1 MRMRVGNMLRRALAA
16 AGLQRAES
24 PLPDAD
30 ADTAAAAADD
40 AQSEDL
46 LPRPPRSMP
55 RASPGEFV
63 GRSFSNSHGTR
74 AYKLYV
80 PKSYRGKPVPLIV
93 MLHGCTQNPDDIAAG
108 TRMNELADQDGF
120 LVVYPA
126 QTPAANGM
134 NCWNWF
140 NRKDQV
146 RDRGE
151 PALIAGITREVM
163 RDYGADPR
171 KVFVAGISAG
181 AAMAVIMATVY
192 PELFA
197 AVGVHSGLAY
207 GAAHN
212 ATSAFVALRGGNKAG
227 ADMPSAISR
236 RPERPAAARA
246 IPTIVFHGDQD
257 ATVDPRNGI
266 AVVDQVIA
274 LAVDSHGP
282 LQKTVQDRMT
292 VNGREY
298 TATIYRSRSRR
309 PIVEYWELH
318 GAGHAWSGG
327 SSNGS
332 FTDESGPD
340 ASAEMVRFFLSQGAK
355 D

>member
-1 MRMRVGNMLRRALAA
+1 MRVGNILRRALAA
-16 AGLQRAES
+16 ARLQRAES
-24 PLPDAD
+24 LQPVAD
-30 ADTAAAAADD
+30 ADAAAAA
-40 AQSEDL
+40 AREVESEDL
-46 LPRPPRSMP
+46 ALRPSHGIP
-55 RASPGEFV
+55 RAGAGEFV
-63 GRSFSNSHGTR
+63 SRSFSSSHGTR

-80 PKSYRGKPVPLIV
+80 PTSYRGKPMPLIV

-108 TRMNELADQDGF
+108 TRMNELADQRGF
-120 LVVYPA
+120 LVAYPA
-126 QTPAANGM
+126 QTSAANGM

-140 NRKDQV
+140 SRKDQV

-163 RDYGADPR
+163 RDYEVDPR
-171 KVFVAGISAG
+171 KVFIGGISAG

-212 ATSAFVALRGGNKAG
+212 ATSAFVALRGRRKAS
-227 ADMPSAISR
+227 ADMPSVIS
-236 RPERPAAARA
+236 RPERPTAMRA
-246 IPTIVFHGDQD
+246 TPTIVFHGDQD
-257 ATVDPRNGI
+257 ATVDPSNGT
-266 AVVDQVIA
+266 AVVDQAIS

-298 TATIYRSRSRR
+298 TATIYRTHSRR
-309 PIVEYWELH
+309 PIIEYWELH

-340 ASAEMVRFFLSQGAK
+340 ASAEMVRFFFSQGAK

>member
-1 MRMRVGNMLRRALAA
+1 MRVGNMLRRALAA
-16 AGLQRAES
+16 AGLRRTEAPHQAGA
-24 PLPDAD
+24 DAD
-30 ADTAAAAADD
+30 AATVA
-40 AQSEDL
+40 
-46 LPRPPRSMP
+46 PRPARGAP
-55 RASPGEFV
+55 RAGPGEFV
-63 GRSFSNSHGTR
+63 SLSYSNAHGTR

-80 PKSYRGKPVPLIV
+80 PRSYRGKPVPLIV

-108 TRMNELADQDGF
+108 TRMNELADQHDL

-126 QTPAANGM
+126 QSPAANGM

-163 RDYGADPR
+163 NDYEVDPR
-171 KVFVAGISAG
+171 RVFIAGISAG
-181 AAMAVIMATVY
+181 GAMAVIMATVY

-212 ATSAFVALRGGNKAG
+212 ATSAFVALRGKNKAN
-227 ADMPSAISR
+227 AQAPSTIDR
-236 RPERPAAARA
+236 RAQRPATARA
-246 IPTIVFHGDQD
+246 TPTIVFHGDQD
-257 ATVDPRNGI
+257 TTVDPINGTE
-266 AVVDQVIA
+266 VVDQAIS
-274 LAVDSHGP
+274 LAADSHGP
-282 LQKTVQDRMT
+282 LQKTVQERMT
-292 VNGREY
+292 VNGRDY
-298 TATIYRSRSRR
+298 TATIYRTHGR
-309 PIVEYWELH
+309 PLVEYWELH

-327 SSNGS
+327 STSGS

-340 ASAEMVRFFLSQGAK
+340 ASAEMVRFFLAQNAK
-355 D
+355 N

>member
-1 MRMRVGNMLRRALAA
+1 MRVGNILRRALAA

-24 PLPDAD
+24 DL
-30 ADTAAAAADD
+30 
-40 AQSEDL
+40 AQ
-46 LPRPPRSMP
+46 RPPPSVP
-55 RASPGEFV
+55 RAGPGEFV
-63 GRSFSNSHGTR
+63 SRSYSNPHGTR

-80 PKSYRGKPVPLIV
+80 PASYRGKPVPLIV

-108 TRMNELADQDGF
+108 TRLNELADQHGF
-120 LVVYPA
+120 LVAYPA
-126 QTPAANGM
+126 QTSAANGM

-140 NRKDQV
+140 HRKDQA

-163 RDYGADPR
+163 SDYEVDAR

-212 ATSAFVALRGGNKAG
+212 ATSAFVALRGGNKASADAPSVSERRSQQPG
-227 ADMPSAISR
+227 AS
-236 RPERPAAARA
+236 RA

-257 ATVDPRNGI
+257 ATVAPSNGT
-266 AVVDQVIA
+266 AVVDQAIS
-274 LAVDSHGP
+274 LAADSHGP

-292 VNGREY
+292 INGREY
-298 TATIYRSRSRR
+298 TATIYRTRSRR

>member
-1 MRMRVGNMLRRALAA
+1 MRVGNILRRALAA
-16 AGLQRAES
+16 AGLQRAAS
-24 PLPDAD
+24 RQPDRD
-30 ADTAAAAADD
+30 AGSAAAAAGDIQNQEL
-40 AQSEDL
+40 AQRPSHG
-46 LPRPPRSMP
+46 LPR
-55 RASPGEFV
+55 AGPGEFV
-63 GRSFSNSHGTR
+63 SRSFSNSHGTR

-80 PKSYRGKPVPLIV
+80 PKSYRGKPAPLIV

-108 TRMNELADQDGF
+108 TRMNELADRHGC

-126 QTPAANGM
+126 QSPAANGM
-134 NCWNWF
+134 NCWNWY

-151 PALIAGITREVM
+151 PALIAGITREIM
-163 RDYGADPR
+163 RDYEVDPR

-212 ATSAFVALRGGNKAG
+212 ATSAFVALRGRNKAS
-227 ADMPSAISR
+227 ADTPSVIKR
-236 RPERPAAARA
+236 RPERPAATRA
-246 IPTIVFHGDQD
+246 TPTIVFHGDLD
-257 ATVDPRNGI
+257 ATVDPSNGT
-266 AVVDQVIA
+266 AVVDQAIA
-274 LAVDSHGP
+274 LAADSHGS
-282 LQKTVQDRMT
+282 LQKTVQDRMI

-298 TATIYRSRSRR
+298 TATIYRTRSRR

>member
-1 MRMRVGNMLRRALAA
+1 MRVGNILRRALAA

-24 PLPDAD
+24 THEPDAG
-30 ADTAAAAADD
+30 ADTAAAAARD
-40 AQSEDL
+40 ANNEDL
-46 LPRPPRSMP
+46 APRPPPGVP
-55 RASPGEFV
+55 RAGPGEFV
-63 GRSFSNSHGTR
+63 GRSLTNSHGTR

-93 MLHGCTQNPDDIAAG
+93 MLHGCTQDPDDIAAG
-108 TRMNELADQDGF
+108 TRLNELADQHGF
-120 LVVYPA
+120 LVAYPA
-126 QTPAANGM
+126 QTSAANGM

-171 KVFVAGISAG
+171 KVFIAGISAG

-212 ATSAFVALRGGNKAG
+212 ATSAFVALRGGNKAS
-227 ADMPSAISR
+227 ADTPSVISR

-246 IPTIVFHGDQD
+246 TPTIVFHGDQD
-257 ATVDPRNGI
+257 ATVDPSNGT
-266 AVVDQVIA
+266 AVVDQAIS
-274 LAVDSHGP
+274 LAADTHGP

>member
-1 MRMRVGNMLRRALAA
+1 MRVGNMLRRALAA
-16 AGLQRAES
+16 AGLRRTEAPHQAG
-24 PLPDAD
+24 AD
-30 ADTAAAAADD
+30 AHAATVATLAPHPARGTPTAG
-40 AQSEDL
+40 
-46 LPRPPRSMP
+46 
-55 RASPGEFV
+55 PGEFV
-63 GRSFSNSHGTR
+63 SLSYSNAHGTR

-80 PKSYRGKPVPLIV
+80 PKSYRGKPAPLLV

-108 TRMNELADQDGF
+108 TRMNELADQHGI

-126 QTPAANGM
+126 QSPAANGM

-163 RDYGADPR
+163 NDYEVDPHR
-171 KVFVAGISAG
+171 VFIAGISAG
-181 AAMAVIMATVY
+181 GAMAVIMATVY

-212 ATSAFVALRGGNKAG
+212 ATSAFVALRGRNKAN
-227 ADMPSAISR
+227 AAAPSTIHGRAQ
-236 RPERPAAARA
+236 RPATARA
-246 IPTIVFHGDQD
+246 TPTIVFHGDQD
-257 ATVDPRNGI
+257 TTVDPSNGTE
-266 AVVDQVIA
+266 VVDQAIS
-274 LAVDSHGP
+274 LAADSHGP
-282 LQKTVQDRMT
+282 LQKTVKERMT
-292 VNGREY
+292 VNGRDY
-298 TATIYRSRSRR
+298 TATIYRTRNRR

-327 SSNGS
+327 SASGS
-332 FTDESGPD
+332 FTDASGPD
-340 ASAEMVRFFLSQGAK
+340 ASAEMVRFFLSQDAK

>member
-1 MRMRVGNMLRRALAA
+1 MRVRVGHIIRRALAA
-16 AGLQRAES
+16 AGLQHAQS
-24 PLPDAD
+24 SQAHG
-30 ADTAAAAADD
+30 AAAAVDD
-40 AQSEDL
+40 AEREHLAQ
-46 LPRPPRSMP
+46 RPSRGIPG
-55 RASPGEFV
+55 AAPGEFV
-63 GRSFSNSHGTR
+63 SRSFSNAHGTR

-80 PKSYRGKPVPLIV
+80 PKGKHAKPMPLIV
-93 MLHGCTQNPDDIAAG
+93 MLHGCVQNPDDMAVG
-108 TRMNELADQDGF
+108 TRMNELADQHGF
-120 LVVYPA
+120 LAVYPA
-126 QTPAANGM
+126 QTSAANGM

-140 NRKDQV
+140 NRNDQV

-163 RDYGADPR
+163 CDYEVDPG

-212 ATSAFVALRGGNKAG
+212 ATSAFMALRGGSKAS
-227 ADMPSAISR
+227 ADTPSAISLY
-236 RPERPAAARA
+236 PERPAATRA
-246 IPTIVFHGDQD
+246 TPTIVFHGDQD
-257 ATVDPRNGI
+257 ATVDPSNGT
-266 AVVDQVIA
+266 AVVAQAIS
-274 LAVDSHGP
+274 LAADSHGP

-298 TATIYRSRSRR
+298 TATIYRTRSRR

-340 ASAEMVRFFLSQGAK
+340 ASAEMVRFFLSQAAK

>member
-1 MRMRVGNMLRRALAA
+1 MASILRRALAA

-24 PLPDAD
+24 TDLAD
-30 ADTAAAAADD
+30 AADRATAAARD
-40 AQSEDL
+40 AQHEDL
-46 LPRPPRSMP
+46 AQRRPPGVP
-55 RASPGEFV
+55 RAGPGEFV
-63 GRSFSNSHGTR
+63 SRSFSNSHGTR

-93 MLHGCTQNPDDIAAG
+93 MLHGCNQNPDDIAAG
-108 TRMNELADQDGF
+108 TRLNELADQHGF
-120 LVVYPA
+120 LVAYPA

-140 NRKDQV
+140 NRKDQT

-163 RDYGADPR
+163 SDYEVDPR

-212 ATSAFVALRGGNKAG
+212 ATSAFVALRGANKASAG
-227 ADMPSAISR
+227 APSVSER
-236 RPERPAAARA
+236 RAALRAATRA

-257 ATVDPRNGI
+257 ATVNPSNGTE
-266 AVVDQVIA
+266 VVEQAIS
-274 LAVDSHGP
+274 LAADSHGP
-282 LQKTVQDRMT
+282 LQKTVRDRMT

-298 TATIYRSRSRR
+298 TATIYRTPNRR

-355 D
+355 N

>member
-1 MRMRVGNMLRRALAA
+1 MRMRVGNILRRALAA
-16 AGLQRAES
+16 AGLRRKES
-24 PLPDAD
+24 RHRPDAD
-30 ADTAAAAADD
+30 ADTAAAAAL
-40 AQSEDL
+40 A
-46 LPRPPRSMP
+46 PRPARGTP
-55 RASPGEFV
+55 RAGPGEFV
-63 GRSFSNSHGTR
+63 SLSYSNSHGTR

-80 PKSYRGKPVPLIV
+80 PKSYRGKPLPLIV

-108 TRMNELADQDGF
+108 TRMNELADQHGF

-126 QTPAANGM
+126 QSPAANGM

-163 RDYGADPR
+163 RDYEVDPR
-171 KVFVAGISAG
+171 KVFIAGISAG
-181 AAMAVIMATVY
+181 GAMAVIMATVY

-212 ATSAFVALRGGNKAG
+212 ATSAFVALRGRNKAS
-227 ADMPSAISR
+227 ADTPSAIDR
-236 RPERPAAARA
+236 RAERPAAARA
-246 IPTIVFHGDQD
+246 MPTIVFHGDQD
-257 ATVDPRNGI
+257 TTVDPSNGTE
-266 AVVDQVIA
+266 VVDQAIS
-274 LAVDSHGP
+274 LAADSHGP
-282 LQKTVQDRMT
+282 LQKTVQERMT
-292 VNGREY
+292 VNGRDY
-298 TATIYRSRSRR
+298 TATIYRTRSRR

-318 GAGHAWSGG
+318 GTGHAWSGG
-327 SSNGS
+327 SANGS